1 MSPPNESPP
10 NESPP
15 NARHV
20 PSRPACGARRA
31 TARSRVHAGL
41 MLVLLGALASG
52 CGFQLRGEPLRT
64 AGTLPAVQ
72 LQLDRVRTPLGT
84 AVAGAMRDA
93 DIATAAEGA
102 EPQWRVRVSDQQEE
116 RRSRTLTRGIQ
127 VAEYELSVA
136 LDFEVLDAA
145 GNALHPTQRLIAS
158 RVYEREQENL
168 LTNEAEEEVLWDELR
183 RDVAAQLVAAVAV
196 QLGGGAAR
204 PAADTPAAN
213 GG

>member
-1 MSPPNESPP
+1 
-10 NESPP
+10 
-15 NARHV
+15 
-20 PSRPACGARRA
+20 
-31 TARSRVHAGL
+31 
-41 MLVLLGALASG
+41 
-52 CGFQLRGEPLRT
+52 
-64 AGTLPAVQ
+64 
-72 LQLDRVRTPLGT
+72 
-84 AVAGAMRDA
+84 MRDA
-93 DIATAAEGA
+93 DIATAAAGSA
-102 EPQWRVRVSDQQEE
+102 PQWRVRVSDQQEE

-145 GNALHPTQRLIAS
+145 GNALHPTQRLSAS

-196 QLGGGAAR
+196 QLGAGASR
-204 PAADTPAAN
+204 PAADAPAAS

>member
-1 MSPPNESPP
+1 MSPPPAIRVLP
-10 NESPP
+10 VA
-15 NARHV
+15 ARRPAH
-20 PSRPACGARRA
+20 PSRPAIARSGARLR
-31 TARSRVHAGL
+31 TAL
-41 MLVLLGALASG
+41 LLLLVGSLASG
-52 CGFQLRGEPLRT
+52 CGFQLRGEPLRA
-64 AGTLPAVQ
+64 AGALPAVQ
-72 LQLDRVRTPLGT
+72 LQLDRARTPLAT

-93 DIATAAEGA
+93 DIATAAAGSA
-102 EPQWRVRVSDQQEE
+102 PQWRVRVSDQQEE

-145 GNALHPTQRLIAS
+145 GNALHPTQRLSAS

-196 QLGGGAAR
+196 QLGAGASR
-204 PAADTPAAN
+204 PAADAPAAS

>member
-1 MSPPNESPP
+1 MPKSPPKESPP
-10 NESPP
+10 PAPRVTSLP
-15 NARHV
+15 AR
-20 PSRPACGARRA
+20 GARREN
-31 TARSRVHAGL
+31 ARSRVRAGL
-41 MLVLLGALASG
+41 LLVLLGAFTSG
-52 CGFQLRGEPLRT
+52 CGFQLRGEPLRA

-72 LQLDRVRTPLGT
+72 LQLDRARTPLGT

-93 DIATAAEGA
+93 DIATAAEGTV
-102 EPQWRVRVSDQQEE
+102 PQWRVRVSDQQEE

-145 GNALHPTQRLIAS
+145 GNALHPTQRLSAS

-196 QLGGGAAR
+196 QLGTGVSPPPADAAPASGG
-204 PAADTPAAN
+204 
-213 GG
+213 